1 VYIRPCLYGCVSVQA
16 DRMLDMGFEPDIRR
30 IVAAIPHKEGV
41 RQTVMFRCVLQ
52 PTCYDR
58 PVPLFVFA

>member
-1 VYIRPCLYGCVSVQA
+1 MVFMVQA

-41 RQTVMFRCVLQ
+41 RQTVMFRCVL
-52 PTCYDR
+52 
-58 PVPLFVFA
+58 L